1 MSSVSRVL
9 GIDINTVSKLL
20 IDAGNACKEFHDRV
34 VRNVPAKYVQCDE
47 IWSFCYAKEANAAY
61 TTGAI
66 DAVGDVWT
74 WVAIER
80 YSKLIISWLAG
91 SRGSDYALEFMDD
104 LRSRLASR
112 IQLTTDGY
120 RAYPEAVEGAFGGYV
135 DYAQAIKVYE
145 QDAGGHWQ
153 HIGNRKVA
161 IVGTP
166 NLNETSTSHVE
177 RHNLTMRMSMRRFT
191 RSTNAFSKK
200 LENHRHA
207 LALYYVWYNFCR
219 KHGTLSTTPAVSA
232 GLADRS
238 YDIRWIVDLIDERV
252 PIQKRGPYRKRAA

>member
-9 GIDINTVSKLL
+9 GIDINTVIKLL
-20 IDAGNACKEFHDRV
+20 IDAGNVCKEFHDRT

-47 IWSFCYAKEANAAY
+47 IWSFCYAKEKNVPY
-61 TTGAI
+61 VVGAI

-104 LRSRLASR
+104 LRSRLVNR

-135 DYAQAIKVYE
+135 DYAQSIKLYE
-145 QDAGGHWQ
+145 QDADGHWQ
-153 HIGNRKVA
+153 HVGNRKVEIA
-161 IVGTP
+161 GVP
-166 NLNETSTSHVE
+166 DLNETSTSHVE
-177 RHNLTMRMSMRRFT
+177 RHDLTMRMSMRRFT

-219 KHGTLSTTPAVSA
+219 EHRTLGATPAMIA
-232 GLADRS
+232 GLAEYR
-238 YDIRWIVDLIDERV
+238 YDLRWIVGLIDERV
-252 PIQKRGPYRKRAA
+252 PVQKRGPYRKRAA